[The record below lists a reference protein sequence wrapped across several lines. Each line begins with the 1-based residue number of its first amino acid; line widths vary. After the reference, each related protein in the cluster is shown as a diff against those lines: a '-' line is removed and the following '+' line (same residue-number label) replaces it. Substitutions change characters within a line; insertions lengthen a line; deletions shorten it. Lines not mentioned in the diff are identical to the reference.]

1 MRMRAVVSRIR
12 AFIPVAV
19 LAAATVLG
27 ESSARPQPIAGAA
40 AGGAGPTATAPVP
53 LWAAG
58 QGAPRKLGETSTRD
72 DGGFALRGVPQTADR
87 EVLYLVARGGQP
99 KVGGGSGA
107 NDAIGLM
114 ALLGAK
120 PPAQVVVN
128 ERTTIAS
135 V

>member
-12 AFIPVAV
+12 AFILVAV

-27 ESSARPQPIAGAA
+27 AGSARAQPIDGVVQ
-40 AGGAGPTATAPVP
+40 GGGGPIATATVT

-72 DGGFALRGVPQTADR
+72 DGGFALRGVPQTTNGK
-87 EVLYLVARGGQP
+87 VLYLMTRNGQP

-107 NDAIGLM
+107 N
-114 ALLGAK
+114 
-120 PPAQVVVN
+120 
-128 ERTTIAS
+128 
-135 V
+135 